1 MLKTHKYTSPSFSFL
16 AAPRRGKIKPPLQ
29 VRSPAE
35 KPGVS
40 KTGVDNA
47 VSRQSKSPAERSREN
62 ETHKVTLL

>member
-16 AAPRRGKIKPPLQ
+16 ATSRRGKIKPLLQ
-29 VRSPAE
+29 VSSSAE

-40 KTGVDNA
+40 ETGVDNA
-47 VSRQSKSPAERSREN
+47 VSRQSESPAERSRGD